1 MPFSFYKGSKMK
13 ILVYGAGAV
22 GGYLG
27 AILTAAGEDVTLVA
41 RGAQYDALSSRGILL
56 EGPRSGRPD
65 PIKVRVCKPGEEKG
79 PYDTVF
85 VTLKSQQIAAT
96 AQHLR
101 SLIGKDGVFVFPQN
115 GLPWWYFQS
124 IASKFKDT
132 QLKTVDPDGVLSRTF
147 EPRRVIGGV
156 AMKPADLVAPGHI
169 KLPDADTD
177 ALVIGEID
185 NSITPRVQEIAAI
198 TTRAGWNGKVS
209 DDIRK
214 VKWTKL
220 VGNAVW
226 NSLGAITQSTA
237 REAAEFPGT
246 RPLAVALMREVI
258 AVAAAVGTQLDT
270 DPEAIVS
277 GVAKRVSLPT
287 STLQD
292 VRAGKPLEMDA
303 IVNVVLELG
312 ALTGVA
318 TPSLQVVAACVNL
331 LNQRISVDG
340 VAIRPVKKT

>member
-1 MPFSFYKGSKMK
+1 MK
-13 ILVYGAGAV
+13 ILVYGAGAI

-27 AILTAAGEDVTLVA
+27 AILTASGEDVTLVA
-41 RGAQYDALSSRGILL
+41 RGAQYDALSSRGIFL
-56 EGPRSGRPD
+56 EGPKSGRPA
-65 PIKVRVCKPGEEKG
+65 PIKVRVCKPGEEQAA
-79 PYDTVF
+79 YDLIF
-85 VTLKSQQIAAT
+85 VTLKSQQIAAA

-101 SLIGKDGVFVFPQN
+101 SLVAKDGVLVFPQN
-115 GLPWWYFQS
+115 GIPWWYFQG
-124 IASKFKDT
+124 IASKYQGT
-132 QLKTVDPDGVLSRTF
+132 QLQTVDPDGVLARTF
-147 EPRRVIGGV
+147 EPRMIIGGT
-156 AMKPADLVAPGHI
+156 ALKPADLVEPGRI
-169 KLPDADTD
+169 RLPDADTD
-177 ALVIGEID
+177 ALIIGEID

-209 DDIRK
+209 DDVRK
-214 VKWTKL
+214 VKWNKL

-258 AVAAAVGTQLDT
+258 AVAAATGTKLDT
-270 DPEAIVS
+270 DPEAVVS
-277 GVAKRVSLPT
+277 AVAKRVSLPT

-292 VRAGKPLEMDA
+292 VRAGRPLEMDA
-303 IVNVVLELG
+303 IVNAVLELG

-331 LNQRISVDG
+331 LNRRITDDG
-340 VAIRPVKKT
+340 VAIRPVKRP

>member
-1 MPFSFYKGSKMK
+1 MK
-13 ILVYGAGAV
+13 TLVYGAGAI

-27 AILTAAGEDVTLVA
+27 AILTASGEDVTLVA
-41 RGAQYDALSSRGILL
+41 RGAQYEALSTRGIQL
-56 EGPRSGRPD
+56 EGPRSGRPE

-79 PYDTVF
+79 PYDTIF
-85 VTLKSQQIAAT
+85 VTLKSQQIAEA

-101 SLIGKDGVFVFPQN
+101 GLVAKDGVFVFPQN
-115 GLPWWYFQS
+115 GIPWWYFQG
-124 IASKFKDT
+124 IESKYKGT
-132 QLKTVDPDGVLSRTF
+132 QLKAVDPDGVLARTF
-147 EPRRVIGGV
+147 EPHMIIGGT
-156 AMKPADLVAPGHI
+156 ALKPADMIAPGHI
-169 KLPDADTD
+169 KLPDAETD

-185 NSITPRVQEIAAI
+185 NSVSERVQQITAM
-198 TTRAGWNGKVS
+198 TTRAGWNGRVS
-209 DDIRK
+209 DDVRK

-220 VGNAVW
+220 TGNAVW
-226 NSLGAITQSTA
+226 NSLGAITQSTG
-237 REAAEFPGT
+237 RETAEFPGT

-258 AVAAAVGTQLDT
+258 AVAESVGTKLDA
-270 DPEAIVS
+270 DPEAIVD

-292 VRAGKPLEMDA
+292 VRAGRPLEMDA

-331 LNQRISVDG
+331 LNQRITKDG
-340 VAIRPVKKT
+340 VAIRPVKRA

>member
-1 MPFSFYKGSKMK
+1 MK
-13 ILVYGAGAV
+13 TLVYGAGAI

-27 AILTAAGEDVTLVA
+27 AILTASGEDVTLVA
-41 RGAQYDALSSRGILL
+41 RGAQYEALSTRGIQL
-56 EGPRSGRPD
+56 EGPRSGRPE

-79 PYDTVF
+79 PYDTIF
-85 VTLKSQQIAAT
+85 VTLKSQQIAEA

-101 SLIGKDGVFVFPQN
+101 GLVAKDGVFVFPQN
-115 GLPWWYFQS
+115 GIPWWYFQG
-124 IASKFKDT
+124 IESKYKGT
-132 QLKTVDPDGVLSRTF
+132 QLKAVDPDGVLTRTF
-147 EPRRVIGGV
+147 EPHMMIGGT
-156 AMKPADLVAPGHI
+156 ALKPADMIAPGHI
-169 KLPDADTD
+169 KLPDAETD

-185 NSITPRVQEIAAI
+185 NTVSERVQQITAM
-198 TTRAGWNGKVS
+198 TTRAGWNGRVS
-209 DDIRK
+209 DDVRK

-220 VGNAVW
+220 TGNAVW
-226 NSLGAITQSTA
+226 NSLGAITQSTG
-237 REAAEFPGT
+237 RETAEFPGT

-258 AVAAAVGTQLDT
+258 AVAESVGTKLDA
-270 DPEAIVS
+270 DPEAIVD

-292 VRAGKPLEMDA
+292 VRAGRPLEMDA

-331 LNQRISVDG
+331 LNQRITKDG
-340 VAIRPVKKT
+340 VAIRPVKRA

>member
-1 MPFSFYKGSKMK
+1 MPFSFDKGSKMK
-13 ILVYGAGAV
+13 TLVYGAGAI

-27 AILTAAGEDVTLVA
+27 AILTASGEDVTLVA
-41 RGAQYDALSSRGILL
+41 RGAQYEALSTRGIQL
-56 EGPRSGRPD
+56 EGPRSGRPE

-79 PYDTVF
+79 PYDTIF
-85 VTLKSQQIAAT
+85 VTLKSQQIAEA

-101 SLIGKDGVFVFPQN
+101 GLVAKDGVFVFPQN
-115 GLPWWYFQS
+115 GIPWWYFQG
-124 IASKFKDT
+124 IESKYKGT
-132 QLKTVDPDGVLSRTF
+132 QLKAVDPDGVLTRTF
-147 EPRRVIGGV
+147 EPHMMIGGT
-156 AMKPADLVAPGHI
+156 ALKPADMIAPGHI
-169 KLPDADTD
+169 KLPDAETD

-185 NSITPRVQEIAAI
+185 NTVSERVQQITAM
-198 TTRAGWNGKVS
+198 TTRAGWNGRVS
-209 DDIRK
+209 DDVRK

-220 VGNAVW
+220 TGNAVW
-226 NSLGAITQSTA
+226 NSLGAITQSTG
-237 REAAEFPGT
+237 RETAEFPGT

-258 AVAAAVGTQLDT
+258 AVAESVGTKLDA
-270 DPEAIVS
+270 DPEAIVD

-292 VRAGKPLEMDA
+292 VRAGRPLEMDA

-331 LNQRISVDG
+331 LNQRITKDG
-340 VAIRPVKKT
+340 VAIRPVKRA

>member
-1 MPFSFYKGSKMK
+1 MK
-13 ILVYGAGAV
+13 ILVYGAGAI

-41 RGAQYDALSSRGILL
+41 RGAQYDALFSRGIFL

-65 PIKVRVCKPGEEKG
+65 PVKVRVCKPGEEKA
-79 PYDTVF
+79 PYDVIF
-85 VTLKSQQIAAT
+85 VTLKSQQIAAA

-101 SLIGKDGVFVFPQN
+101 GLAAKDGVFVFPQN
-115 GLPWWYFQS
+115 GIPWWYFDGIDS
-124 IASKFKDT
+124 RYRGT
-132 QLKTVDPDGVLSRTF
+132 PLKTLDPDGVLARTF
-147 EPRRVIGGV
+147 ESRMIIGGT
-156 AMKPADLVAPGHI
+156 ALKPADLVEPGRI
-169 KLPDADTD
+169 RLPDADTD

-185 NSITPRVQEIAAI
+185 NAITPRVQEIAAI
-198 TTRAGWNGKVS
+198 TTRAGWNGRVS

-220 VGNAVW
+220 TGNAVW

-237 REAAEFPGT
+237 REVAEFPET
-246 RPLAVALMREVI
+246 RRLAVTLMREVM
-258 AVAAAVGTQLDT
+258 AVAAAVGTKLDA
-270 DPEAIVS
+270 DPEAMVS
-277 GVAKRVSLPT
+277 GAAKRASLPT

-292 VRAGKPLEMDA
+292 VRAGRPLEMDA

-331 LNQRISVDG
+331 LNRRISVDG
-340 VAIRPVKKT
+340 VAVKPLKLAS